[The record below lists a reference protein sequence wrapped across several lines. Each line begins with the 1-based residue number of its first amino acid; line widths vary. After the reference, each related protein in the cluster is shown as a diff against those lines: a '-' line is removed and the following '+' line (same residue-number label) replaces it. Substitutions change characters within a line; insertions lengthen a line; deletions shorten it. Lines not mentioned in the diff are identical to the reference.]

1 MSLRNDFRRVSVL
14 NYASLCL
21 TLLILVGM
29 MKSKFVVKVLLPIL
43 KYGIAVLLGYFGGDY
58 LPNV

>member
-1 MSLRNDFRRVSVL
+1 MLTC
-14 NYASLCL
+14 ASLSL
-21 TLLILVGM
+21 TLLIISRI